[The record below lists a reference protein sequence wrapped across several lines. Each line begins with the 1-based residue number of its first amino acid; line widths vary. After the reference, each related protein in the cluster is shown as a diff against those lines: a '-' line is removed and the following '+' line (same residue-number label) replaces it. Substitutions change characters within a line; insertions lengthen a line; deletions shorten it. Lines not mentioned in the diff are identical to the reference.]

1 MCGIAGYVP
10 KNDKY
15 QTSMELVKRMTD
27 SLIHRGPDAEGQWCD
42 DHVALGHRRLSIIDL
57 DRCSN
62 QPMIS
67 HDGKYVITYNGEIY
81 NYIEIRKELQKKGA
95 IFKTNSD
102 TEVILEAYK
111 MFGTDCLKKFNGM
124 WAFALYDIDCH
135 KILIARDRFAIKP
148 LYILDNDDVLVF
160 ASEIKA
166 ILAAF
171 PDENIPDNYMLYRY
185 LLGGVYEDVDE
196 RTFFRN
202 IKVFP
207 QSTYMTYDVCNHSR
221 ISTKYW
227 EVNEALFHD
236 KWIKGQNPIEV
247 FQSLF
252 ENSVELRLRA
262 DVEVGACLSG
272 GIDSSAIVGCSSKKF
287 GRRMHTFSSL
297 YEDKDCNEEYYI
309 RKVNQKWNAIPHYI
323 RPDEYEDRFTEHI
336 AKLTYHHDQPTGTAS
351 LYSGYMVMRG
361 VKDKV
366 KVLLD
371 GQGADEMFAGYF
383 NYHNY
388 FLEDL
393 LDCNTFLSKMQAVK
407 LLCSLKRN
415 LPEILPLIDSG
426 LIMRAVGSGNSSKF
440 FFPRKFGSAVVSFT
454 EEFLDS
460 VEQCEVDFGKQY
472 QEKCSS
478 KLNTKLCNDV
488 LHVNIPNLLHNED
501 SNSMA
506 FSIETRVPFLD
517 YRIVE
522 FSIALNGKFKIKDYW
537 TKWIV
542 RKACNEYLP
551 QEIVKRKS
559 KMGFPA
565 PFARWLRNGRGKE
578 EVRHMI
584 YSLGKRRIVSNKSIE
599 NLYEAHINNKDDCS
613 LILYRFLSLELWYRI
628 FIDRVYVV

>member
-1 MCGIAGYVP
+1 
-10 KNDKY
+10 
-15 QTSMELVKRMTD
+15 
-27 SLIHRGPDAEGQWCD
+27 
-42 DHVALGHRRLSIIDL
+42 
-57 DRCSN
+57 
-62 QPMIS
+62 
-67 HDGKYVITYNGEIY
+67 
-81 NYIEIRKELQKKGA
+81 
-95 IFKTNSD
+95 
-102 TEVILEAYK
+102 
-111 MFGTDCLKKFNGM
+111 
-124 WAFALYDIDCH
+124 
-135 KILIARDRFAIKP
+135 
-148 LYILDNDDVLVF
+148 
-160 ASEIKA
+160 
-166 ILAAF
+166 
-171 PDENIPDNYMLYRY
+171 
-185 LLGGVYEDVDE
+185 
-196 RTFFRN
+196 
-202 IKVFP
+202 
-207 QSTYMTYDVCNHSR
+207 
-221 ISTKYW
+221 
-227 EVNEALFHD
+227 
-236 KWIKGQNPIEV
+236 
-247 FQSLF
+247 
-252 ENSVELRLRA
+252 
-262 DVEVGACLSG
+262 
-272 GIDSSAIVGCSSKKF
+272 
-287 GRRMHTFSSL
+287 
-297 YEDKDCNEEYYI
+297 
-309 RKVNQKWNAIPHYI
+309 
-323 RPDEYEDRFTEHI
+323 
-336 AKLTYHHDQPTGTAS
+336 
-351 LYSGYMVMRG
+351 
-361 VKDKV
+361 
-366 KVLLD
+366 
-371 GQGADEMFAGYF
+371 
-383 NYHNY
+383 
-388 FLEDL
+388 
-393 LDCNTFLSKMQAVK
+393 MQAVK